1 MERLPDQ
8 IARVSILEIPAIEY
22 LIDYLIDDGSFSAR
36 ASSALRKSM
45 AGDGYVLGHHQIAGK
60 LSSFPRSTVRT

>member
-22 LIDYLIDDGSFSAR
+22 LIDHGSFSAR

-60 LSSFPRSTVRT
+60 LSSFPRSMVRA